1 MMTELERFEARFT
14 AAYRRYLAEAPVEVD
29 AVAIDAAV
37 AHARAH
43 PRRQRVLGNLWGAV
57 GYLHLG
63 PVAPGAY
70 RSSII
75 AFNAIVAVIVVGLAG
90 ALLFNREQGNPAVP
104 GPSPAAAAAPS
115 AAPAAT
121 PTGLMTTERAYQTAT
136 LLADGRILITGGY
149 GSVQHGNLILQ
160 GVVVAS
166 AELYDPKT
174 GTFSATGS
182 MSVPR
187 EGHTAALLADGR
199 VLISGGYGS
208 SGVLASAEL
217 YDPKTGTFS
226 AIGSMSVPRE
236 GHTATLLADGRV
248 LIVGG
253 DDGGRARATAEIFDP
268 KTFTFSPTGPMAT
281 ARTGA
286 SATLLPDGRVLIVG
300 GTGPYATS
308 PNMASAELYD
318 PKSGT
323 FSATGSMTAARYQQ
337 TATLLSDGRVLVAGG
352 SDNGGQGLTS
362 AELYDPKSGTFSATG
377 SMTAARF
384 QQTAT
389 LLSDGRVLIA
399 GGFIAGGATAGGA
412 IAGVNS
418 TTNVPSLDLVV
429 PSLALAELYDPT
441 TGTFTATGSM
451 RTPRAAHT
459 ATLLPDGR
467 VLVAGG
473 ATNTAGDLLAST
485 ELYDPKTGTFGPT
498 GP

>member
-1 MMTELERFEARFT
+1 MMTELERFEARFV

-323 FSATGSMTAARYQQ
+323 FSATGSMTAAR
-337 TATLLSDGRVLVAGG
+337 
-352 SDNGGQGLTS
+352 
-362 AELYDPKSGTFSATG
+362 
-377 SMTAARF
+377 F

>member
-1 MMTELERFEARFT
+1 MMTELERFEARFA

-37 AHARAH
+37 AHVRAH

-57 GYLHLG
+57 RHLHLG

-70 RSSII
+70 RTSII

-90 ALLFNREQGNPAVP
+90 ALLFNREQGNPAVL

-121 PTGLMTTERAYQTAT
+121 PTGSMTTERAYQTAT
-136 LLADGRILITGGY
+136 LLADGRILIAGGY

-160 GVVVAS
+160 GVAVASAELYDPMTGTFSPTGSMSVPREGHTATLLADGRVLISGGYGSGVLAS

-182 MSVPR
+182 MNVPR
-187 EGHTAALLADGR
+187 E
-199 VLISGGYGS
+199 V
-208 SGVLASAEL
+208 
-217 YDPKTGTFS
+217 
-226 AIGSMSVPRE
+226 
-236 GHTATLLADGRV
+236 HTATLLADGRV

-286 SATLLPDGRVLIVG
+286 SATLLPDGRVLIAG
-300 GTGPYATS
+300 GTGPYTTS
-308 PNMASAELYD
+308 PDMASAELYD
-318 PKSGT
+318 PKTGT
-323 FSATGSMTAARYQQ
+323 FSATGSMTAARFQQ
-337 TATLLSDGRVLVAGG
+337 TATLLSDGRVLIAGG

-362 AELYDPKSGTFSATG
+362 AELYDPKTGTFAATG

-418 TTNVPSLDLVV
+418 TANVPSLDLVV
-429 PSLALAELYDPT
+429 PSLALAELYDPS